1 MDQASAIDKVKPLV
15 RAVSRRVSRDWDG
28 IGDPEDVESEIWLEL
43 LAESSESY
51 VVTLAELPDANRQ
64 AAVNQ
69 IGRHVAER
77 MREDY
82 YTFSGNYTYDVD
94 EVRTLLERGILD
106 QDGFSTTFMRSE
118 AVDVQVGME
127 RLLERN
133 SDYWASIVN
142 YYKLGERFSST
153 DSASKM
159 RLMRAREGLTREMN
173 GSRRAAEVEYGGR

>member
-28 IGDPEDVESEIWLEL
+28 IGDPEDVESELWLEL

-106 QDGFSTTFMRSE
+106 QDGYSTTFMRSE
-118 AVDVQVGME
+118 AADVQVGME

-133 SDYWASIVN
+133 SNHWAAITN
-142 YYKLGERFSST
+142 YYKLGIPCPEAGDRVT
-153 DSASKM
+153 
-159 RLMRAREGLTREMN
+159 LGRARVSLTREMN